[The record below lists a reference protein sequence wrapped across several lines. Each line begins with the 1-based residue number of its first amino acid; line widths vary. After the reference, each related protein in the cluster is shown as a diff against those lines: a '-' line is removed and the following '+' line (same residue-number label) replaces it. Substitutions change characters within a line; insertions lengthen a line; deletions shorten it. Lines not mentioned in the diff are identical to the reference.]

1 VAIEIIVLLTTAKEA
16 MFIGMLL
23 FFHQCEVVGII
34 MGCWVLLLVLVLGG
48 WWWRT
53 YNRGRGWLVAD
64 GLFYVFRVMAIF
76 NLVVSLP

>member
-16 MFIGMLL
+16 MFICMLL

-53 YNRGRGWLVAD
+53 TVAVVGGRWF
-64 GLFYVFRVMAIF
+64 LFVCVC
-76 NLVVSLP
+76 V